1 MRLKSAM
8 RQLDMEK
15 LIEKALKDGSLD
27 EREVTPFMRV
37 RVVGL
42 TAKISHGKYH
52 AGEALITIW
61 DLTQKQQSELVEGK
75 AYAVSGLT
83 PLNSGSSTLH
93 LQARGSAIKWQP
105 LSPSKV
111 DHFK

>member
-1 MRLKSAM
+1 
-8 RQLDMEK
+8 MEK
-15 LIEKALKDGSLD
+15 LIEKALKDGGLD
-27 EREVTPFMRV
+27 EWEVTLFMRV

-52 AGEALITIW
+52 VGEALIIIW
-61 DLTQKQQSELVEGK
+61 DPTQKQLICCLVMSQQSELVEGK
-75 AYAVSGLT
+75 AYVVSGLT

-105 LSPSKV
+105 LSPSEV
-111 DHFK
+111 DHF

>member
-1 MRLKSAM
+1 AM
-8 RQLDMEK
+8 RRLDMEK
-15 LIEKALKDGSLD
+15 LIEKALKDGGLD

-37 RVVGL
+37 KVVGL

-61 DLTQKQQSELVEGK
+61 DPTQKQQSELVEGK
-75 AYAVSGLT
+75 AYVVSRLT
-83 PLNSGSSTLH
+83 PLNSGSSTLY

-105 LSPSKV
+105 LSPSEV